1 MSAYPLLPVRDVLP
15 ELRAALAGGPNAVLV
30 APPGA
35 GKTTLVPLDLLDA
48 PWLGGR
54 KIVLI
59 EPRRLAARAAARRMA
74 EIVGEAVGE
83 TIGWRMRLDTKVSAR
98 TRIEVVTEGVFI
110 RMILAAPDLP
120 DVGAVIFDEFHE
132 RSLDGDFSLALAL
145 DVQGALRE
153 DLRLL
158 VMSATLDGARV
169 AALLGDAPVVES
181 LGRAFPVTVS
191 YRDRPGTQPIEDAVT
206 EAVRAA
212 LDETTDSLLVF
223 LPGQREIER
232 VAERLAPLAS
242 PKLLVAPLYGVM
254 EAAAQDVAIRPA
266 PPGVRKIVLATSIAE
281 TSITIDG
288 VGTVIDSGLRRLPLF
303 EPATGLSRLETVRV
317 SRASADQRAGRAGR
331 TGPGRAIR
339 LWREAEGLV
348 AFDRP
353 EILSSDL
360 SGLVLDCAA
369 WGVADPQSLDFLD
382 PPPRPA
388 LAEAATLLTALGA
401 LDETGRLT
409 PQGAVMRDLPLPP
422 RLAAMVARAG
432 AARKLAADLAVL
444 LTERGL
450 GGTDVDLES
459 RLRRFRIDR
468 GARAQAAKTLAR
480 RIAGGGGG
488 DSRRDRGGNGD
499 SRAGTSDSHEGSR
512 ENSRADLGGAAGGT
526 RGSDES
532 LSVLPVD
539 VEPGSLLA
547 LAFPDRVAVARGA
560 RGHFVLANGRGGVV
574 DLGSGLADAKLLV
587 VAELQGQ
594 ARDGRIHA
602 ALSVSRESLEGLFA
616 DRITEEEVVS
626 FDAASGQVRA
636 RRVRR
641 LGKATLAETQ
651 IKVPEGAKA
660 SAALATGIRARGLA
674 ALPFGSEGE
683 RLLLRLRFLAA
694 AFGAPWPDLSDDSLL
709 STLENWLLPYL
720 PGVTKLS
727 GIDAGTLRTA
737 LSALVPSELQRRLEA
752 LAPSHVDVPSGSR
765 LPIRYDAEG
774 PVLSVRVQELFG
786 LTEHP
791 SIADGR
797 LPLTLELLSPA
808 HRPIQIT
815 RDLPGFWAGSWR
827 DVRADLRGRYP
838 RHSWPENPA
847 EATATARAKPRGT

>member
-1 MSAYPLLPVRDVLP
+1 MTPRPILPVSDVLP
-15 ELRAALAGGPNAVLV
+15 QLRAALAEGPNAVLV

-35 GKTTLVPLDLLDA
+35 GKTTLVPLDLLDT
-48 PWLGGR
+48 PWLGTR
-54 KIVLI
+54 KILLI

-74 EIVGEAVGE
+74 EILGEDVGATV
-83 TIGWRMRLDTKVSAR
+83 GWRMRLDTKVSGR
-98 TRIEVVTEGVFI
+98 TRIEVVTEGVFT
-110 RMILAAPDLP
+110 RMILGAPDLP

-145 DVQGALRE
+145 DVQSALRE

-191 YRDRPGTQPIEDAVT
+191 YRDRPGTQPIEDAVA
-206 EAVRAA
+206 EAVRAT
-212 LDETTDSLLVF
+212 LTETTDSLLVF

-232 VAERLAPLAS
+232 VAERLGSLAS
-242 PKLLVAPLYGVM
+242 PTLLVAPLYGVM

-266 PPGVRKIVLATSIAE
+266 PKGVRKIVLATSIAE

-317 SRASADQRAGRAGR
+317 SRAAADQRAGRAGR

-360 SGLVLDCAA
+360 AGLVLDCAA
-369 WGVADPQSLDFLD
+369 WGVADPQSLAFLD

-388 LAEAATLLTALGA
+388 LTEAAALLTDLGA
-401 LDETGRLT
+401 LEADGRPT
-409 PQGAVMRDLPLPP
+409 PQGAEMRELPLPP
-422 RLAAMVARAG
+422 RLAAMVVGAG
-432 AARKLAADLAVL
+432 TSRKLAADIAVL

-450 GGTDVDLES
+450 GGPDVDLES
-459 RLRRFRIDR
+459 RLRRFRSDR
-468 GARAQAAKTLAR
+468 GARAQAAKILAR
-480 RIAGGGGG
+480 RIAG
-488 DSRRDRGGNGD
+488 DSGRKGSVRGESG
-499 SRAGTSDSHEGSR
+499 EGASPTQ
-512 ENSRADLGGAAGGT
+512 AAET
-526 RGSDES
+526 AEF
-532 LSVLPVD
+532 L
-539 VEPGSLLA
+539 EPGALLA

-574 DLGSGLADAKLLV
+574 DASSGLADAKLLV

-602 ALSVSRESLEGLFA
+602 ALTVSRESLESLFA
-616 DRITEEEVVS
+616 GRITDEEVVA
-626 FDAASGQVRA
+626 FDSASGQVRA
-636 RRVRR
+636 KRVRR
-641 LGKATLAETQ
+641 LGKATLSETQ
-651 IKVPEGAKA
+651 IKVPEGTAA
-660 SAALATGIRARGLA
+660 SAAFAAGIRARGLA
-674 ALPFGSEGE
+674 ALPFGSDGE

-694 AFGAPWPDLSDDSLL
+694 AFGAPWPDFSDDSLL
-709 STLENWLLPYL
+709 ASLEEWLLPFL

-737 LSALVPSELQRRLEA
+737 LGALVPAELQRRLES
-752 LAPSHVDVPSGSR
+752 LAPSHIDVPSGSR

-791 SIADGR
+791 AIADGK

-847 EATATARAKPRGT
+847 EAAATARAKPRGT

>member
-1 MSAYPLLPVRDVLP
+1 MSPRPILPVSDVLP
-15 ELRAALAGGPNAVLV
+15 QLRAALAEGPNAVLV

-35 GKTTLVPLDLLDA
+35 GKTTLVPLDLLEA
-48 PWLGGR
+48 TWLGTR
-54 KIVLI
+54 KILLI

-74 EIVGEAVGE
+74 EILGEAVGE
-83 TIGWRMRLDTKVSAR
+83 TVGWRMRLDTKVSGR
-98 TRIEVVTEGVFI
+98 TRIEVVTEGVFT
-110 RMILAAPDLP
+110 RMILGAPDLP

-132 RSLDGDFSLALAL
+132 RSLDGDFPLALAL
-145 DVQGALRE
+145 DVQGALRD

-169 AALLGDAPVVES
+169 AALLGQAPVVES

-191 YRDRPGTQPIEDAVT
+191 YRDRPGTQPIEDAVA
-206 EAVRAA
+206 EAVRAT
-212 LDETTDSLLVF
+212 LTETTDSLLVF

-242 PKLLVAPLYGVM
+242 PTLLVAPLYGVM

-266 PPGVRKIVLATSIAE
+266 PKGVRKIVLATSIAE

-369 WGVADPQSLDFLD
+369 WGVADPQSLAFLD

-388 LAEAATLLTALGA
+388 LTEAAALLADLGA
-401 LDETGRLT
+401 LDADGRLT
-409 PQGAVMRDLPLPP
+409 PQGAEMRELPLPP
-422 RLAAMVARAG
+422 RLAAMVVGAG
-432 AARKLAADLAVL
+432 ASRKLAADIAVL

-450 GGTDVDLES
+450 GGPDVDLES
-459 RLRRFRIDR
+459 RLRRFRGDR
-468 GARAQAAKTLAR
+468 GARAQAAKILAR
-480 RIAGGGGG
+480 RIAGGRKE
-488 DSRRDRGGNGD
+488 SDRGKSGED
-499 SRAGTSDSHEGSR
+499 ASPAQTAET
-512 ENSRADLGGAAGGT
+512 ADML
-526 RGSDES
+526 
-532 LSVLPVD
+532 
-539 VEPGSLLA
+539 EPGALLA

-574 DLGSGLADAKLLV
+574 DASSGLADAKLLV

-602 ALSVSRESLEGLFA
+602 ALTVSRESLETLFA
-616 DRITEEEVVS
+616 GRIIDEEVVA
-626 FDAASGQVRA
+626 FDSASGQVRA
-636 RRVRR
+636 KRVRR
-641 LGKATLAETQ
+641 LGKATLSETQ
-651 IKVPEGAKA
+651 IKVPEGAAA
-660 SAALATGIRARGLA
+660 SAAFAAGIRARGLA
-674 ALPFGSEGE
+674 ALPFGSDGE

-694 AFGAPWPDLSDDSLL
+694 AFGAPWPDFSDDSLL
-709 STLENWLLPYL
+709 ASLEEWLLPFL

-737 LSALVPSELQRRLEA
+737 LGALVPAELQRRLES
-752 LAPSHVDVPSGSR
+752 LAPSHIDVPSGSR

-791 SIADGR
+791 AIADGK

-847 EATATARAKPRGT
+847 EAAATARAKPRGT

>member
-1 MSAYPLLPVRDVLP
+1 MSPRPILPVSDVLP
-15 ELRAALAGGPNAVLV
+15 TLRAALAAGPNAVLV

-54 KIVLI
+54 KILLI

-74 EIVGEAVGE
+74 EILDEAVGE
-83 TIGWRMRLDTKVSAR
+83 TVGWRMRLDTKVSGR
-98 TRIEVVTEGVFI
+98 TRIEVVTEGVFT
-110 RMILAAPDLP
+110 RMILGAPDLP
-120 DVGAVIFDEFHE
+120 EVGAVIFDEFHE

-191 YRDRPGTQPIEDAVT
+191 YRDRPGAQPIEDSVA
-206 EAVRAA
+206 EAVRAT
-212 LDETTDSLLVF
+212 LTETTDSLLVF

-242 PKLLVAPLYGVM
+242 PTLLVAPLYGVM

-266 PPGVRKIVLATSIAE
+266 PKGVRKIVLATSIAE

-317 SRASADQRAGRAGR
+317 SRAAADQRAGRAGR

-360 SGLVLDCAA
+360 SGLGLDCAA
-369 WGVADPQSLDFLD
+369 WGVADPQSLAFLD

-388 LAEAATLLTALGA
+388 LAEAKTLLADLGA
-401 LDETGRLT
+401 LDNAGRLT
-409 PQGAVMRDLPLPP
+409 PQGAEMRELPLPP
-422 RLAAMVARAG
+422 RLAAMVVGAG
-432 AARKLAADLAVL
+432 PSRKLAADLAVL

-450 GGTDVDLES
+450 GGPAVDLEE
-459 RLRRFRIDR
+459 RVRRFRSDR
-468 GARAQAAKTLAR
+468 GPRAEAARILAR
-480 RIAGGGGG
+480 RIAGGNEA
-488 DSRRDRGGNGD
+488 RRQRGAE
-499 SRAGTSDSHEGSR
+499 S
-512 ENSRADLGGAAGGT
+512 GGAGAPGDG
-526 RGSDES
+526 
-532 LSVLPVD
+532 
-539 VEPGSLLA
+539 EPGALLA

-574 DLGSGLADAKLLV
+574 DMASGLADAPLLV

-602 ALSVSRESLEGLFA
+602 ALAVSRESLESLFA
-616 DRITEEEVVS
+616 GRIVDEEIVA

-641 LGKATLAETQ
+641 LGRATLSETQ
-651 IKVPEGAKA
+651 IKVPEGAAA
-660 SAALATGIRARGLA
+660 STALAAGIRARGLA
-674 ALPFGSEGE
+674 ALPFGSDGE

-694 AFGAPWPDLSDDSLL
+694 AFGAPWPDLSDENLL
-709 STLENWLLPYL
+709 ATLEDWLLPYL

-737 LSALVPSELQRRLEA
+737 LGALVPADLQRRLEA
-752 LAPSHVDVPSGSR
+752 LAPSHIDVPSGSR

-791 SIADGR
+791 AIADGK

-847 EATATARAKPRGT
+847 EAAATARAKPRGT